1 MLSELGE
8 RLAVF
13 GLALHEQ
20 KTRLIEFG
28 RFAATSRSHRGE
40 RRPETFA
47 FLGFTHYCGWTRARQ
62 VHRRAQDREQAP
74 DAQAEGAAQGGV
86 AADARHRWPPSIAG
100 TQPCWSA
107 ITATTD
113 APTTTARSPAS
124 AAQFPARSPTHLVHV
139 PQAPQP
145 EEPEDVVERV
155 RCPDVQ
161 LHPAG
166 PPDHATMDATPGM
179 TRVTFRR
186 SRVRESRTPGSVR
199 AKPNGRA
206 TRP

>member
-1 MLSELGE
+1 M
-8 RLAVF
+8 A
-13 GLALHEQ
+13 LALLCRSAPPRPGGARGRDVVPGRVCPAGGRRR
-20 KTRLIEFG
+20 TR
-28 RFAATSRSHRGE
+28 R
-40 RRPETFA
+40 
-47 FLGFTHYCGWTRARQ
+47 CRA
-62 VHRRAQDREQAP
+62 
-74 DAQAEGAAQGGV
+74 AAQQAGEG
-86 AADARHRWPPSIAG
+86 DARAAGHPALLVRSRADRPLRLLRTPPQLPRAH
-100 TQPCWSA
+100 QLP
-107 ITATTD
+107 
-113 APTTTARSPAS
+113 P
-124 AAQFPARSPTHLVHV
+124 RSPTHLVHV
-139 PQAPQP
+139 PQASQP

-206 TRP
+206 TRPRSSPAISVASCWTKSLS